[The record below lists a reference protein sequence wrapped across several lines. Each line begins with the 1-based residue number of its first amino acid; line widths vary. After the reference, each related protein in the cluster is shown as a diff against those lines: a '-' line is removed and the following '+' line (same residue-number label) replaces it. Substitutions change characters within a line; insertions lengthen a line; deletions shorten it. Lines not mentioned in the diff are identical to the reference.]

1 MHFLWWFVKGLV
13 ASMQV
18 YNCYNLIAK
27 EFHTDIIG
35 AKETVCRYIED
46 LKERIDNS
54 DDEKTKLFWYE
65 EFSYNPYPDPD
76 EFIALLFVIGENP
89 FIPVE

>member
-1 MHFLWWFVKGLV
+1 MNIID
-13 ASMQV
+13 
-18 YNCYNLIAK
+18 NCYNLIAK

-46 LKERIDNS
+46 LKEDIDKS
-54 DDEKTKLFWYE
+54 DDEKAKQYWYE
-65 EFSYNPYPDPD
+65 EFSNEAYPTPD

-89 FIPVE
+89 FKPQK